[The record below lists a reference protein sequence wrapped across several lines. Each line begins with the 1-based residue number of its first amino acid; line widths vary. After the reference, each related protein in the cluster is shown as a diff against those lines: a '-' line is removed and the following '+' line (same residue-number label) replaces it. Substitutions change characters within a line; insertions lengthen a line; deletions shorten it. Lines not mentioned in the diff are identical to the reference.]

1 MIGINGIDR
10 HAQVVNDILVRKT
23 ERVEKTDT
31 DIFTQ
36 EMQLDK
42 YSDALM
48 NTVKLWLLSSKWD
61 RIRKPG
67 WAGFFDGRLEKY
79 PMNEDGVA
87 QATQELMEAFKGK
100 VPAVEL
106 TDIYM
111 KPKLVERGWEVAV
124 SAIDTE
130 TGVYANYK
138 EAANPFILIQKDP
151 NLEVTAV
158 NTIE

>member
-10 HAQVVNDILVRKT
+10 HAQVVNNILVKKA

-36 EMQLDK
+36 DMQIDN

-61 RIRKPG
+61 RIRKPN

-79 PMNEDGVA
+79 PMNEEGA
-87 QATQELMEAFKGK
+87 QQATEDLIKAFKGK
-100 VPAVEL
+100 IAGVEL
-106 TDIYM
+106 TDIHM

-130 TGVYANYK
+130 TGIYADYK
-138 EAANPFILIQKDP
+138 KSSNPFILVQKDP
-151 NLEVTAV
+151 NLEVTSV